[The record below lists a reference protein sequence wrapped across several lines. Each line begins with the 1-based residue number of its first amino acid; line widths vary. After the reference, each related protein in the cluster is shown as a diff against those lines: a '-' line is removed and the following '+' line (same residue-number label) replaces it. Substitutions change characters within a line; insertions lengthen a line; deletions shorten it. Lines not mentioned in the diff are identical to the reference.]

1 MRAIFPK
8 CAWLIIPFARCENKK
23 HQKERIYNTFLP
35 LAPVPSNV
43 KVRMSVCLCPL
54 VPGCMLVTVSAIRL
68 RSPHPRVCPVP
79 IAAAGDSGHTFHQP
93 TLSCSPSVA
102 RQTLV
107 TGNQVRSHCRDCR
120 LQVSIR
126 TQPSH
131 QLTSSSEERVGHD
144 GR

>member
-8 CAWLIIPFARCENKK
+8 CAWLIGLIIPFARCENKK
-23 HQKERIYNTFLP
+23 HQKKRIHNIFLP

-43 KVRMSVCLCPL
+43 KVRMSGLR
-54 VPGCMLVTVSAIRL
+54 VPARARL
-68 RSPHPRVCPVP
+68 HAGHSVRYLPQISPPTCVP
-79 IAAAGDSGHTFHQP
+79 IAAAGDSGHTFLQP

-107 TGNQVRSHCRDCR
+107 TGNQVRSHCR
-120 LQVSIR
+120 LQVTISIR

-131 QLTSSSEERVGHD
+131 QLRRGWGMVA
-144 GR
+144 